1 MKDIIKFS
9 DDLTTD
15 KETSRDKQE
24 IELFFIIEDCI
35 ELLDTILVYQQI
47 NNIDACANRLLFVT
61 YYGIIDKALAYR
73 IIMGLSKLFDSDS
86 NSRTILKVINSFS
99 QTKEFQKADTKKIF
113 EKIIQYNNHLTE
125 NYNFKYLRDKFFA
138 HLDKKVRYSSLRL
151 GYQLVELD
159 FLFSDLSCIVNE
171 LINLFNICYNE
182 EYPVKPGKEIEIPK
196 VENLVDVEERANKFI
211 ETHTYL
217 KNELVIDS
225 KGLHFKK

>member
-99 QTKEFQKADTKKIF
+99 QTKEP
-113 EKIIQYNNHLTE
+113 
-125 NYNFKYLRDKFFA
+125 
-138 HLDKKVRYSSLRL
+138 
-151 GYQLVELD
+151 
-159 FLFSDLSCIVNE
+159 FLFLYSTPVLPGGDAFL
-171 LINLFNICYNE
+171 LFKCTDKIAQ
-182 EYPVKPGKEIEIPK
+182 V
-196 VENLVDVEERANKFI
+196 VETAA
-211 ETHTYL
+211 
-217 KNELVIDS
+217 
-225 KGLHFKK
+225 